1 MMVEWILSMIYG
13 LVQPG
18 SMAIGTGGPMDP
30 CPGKREREKWK
41 KDGPKS
47 KTVATIWGET
57 N

>member
-18 SMAIGTGGPMDP
+18 SMTIGTGGPMDP
-30 CPGKREREKWK
+30 CPGKREREQWK